1 MAYTV
6 CRIQKIKDWGTLTSS
21 ELHTTRERDTPNADP
36 DVHNIRLIGEKSDPD
51 LATIFK
57 AKIGNQKI
65 RSNAVLGVEFVL
77 SASAEYFRPDD
88 PSIAG
93 TYNQKRLDDFAEA
106 TIKWLKQSWGDRV
119 VRCELH
125 LDEVTPHIHAY
136 LVPLDERGKLNCRAL
151 FGGTRK
157 RLSELQDSFAA
168 AVAPLGIERGIKGST
183 AKHTEVKEY
192 YARVN
197 RQSLNL
203 DLEQTLPIATQTQS
217 AIAYR
222 ERVKETLQPS
232 LDIINHQLSDRAAAL
247 KQCHDMEQKARA
259 SEKQRQKLEQR
270 VLELEAE
277 VFKYKEELLVLR
289 DLPLEDVA
297 YNLGLDPDYKNKH
310 KWEGHGHI
318 ISITDSKF
326 YDFSG
331 GQRDGGAIDLVMHV
345 EGCNFRQAV
354 VWLRDRFGESGMIG
368 AVTNHTLNQAKHLA
382 IVEPLPKFTPPVS
395 DEKGWQAVQHYLTT
409 GRKLPENLVQTLHK
423 RGLVYADSKQNAVFI
438 MRSLDGDV
446 TGAFLRGTMGKD
458 NTFIGLEKGTKRN
471 AGWFYVRSGGKSD
484 DLIQRA
490 VLTKSPIDA
499 LSASVLEQPQQL
511 LTLYLAVDSTRSLPV
526 EFLSKI
532 PTVVA
537 AYDNDEKGNE
547 TARLI
552 KQLLPQTTR
561 LKPKARDWNEQLHKR
576 LYLNTIRRQQQPLTE
591 V

>member
-6 CRIQKIKDWGTLTSS
+6 CRIQKIKDWCTLAGS
-21 ELHTTRERDTPNADP
+21 ELHTTRERNTPNADP
-36 DVHNIRLIGEKSDPD
+36 AIHNIRLIGSKSDPD
-51 LATIFK
+51 LTTIFK

-106 TIKWLKQSWGDRV
+106 TTKWLKQSWGDRV

-125 LDEVTPHIHAY
+125 LDEATPHIHAY
-136 LVPLDERGKLNCRAL
+136 LVPLDEKGKLNCRAL

-157 RLSELQDSFAA
+157 KLSELQDSFAA
-168 AVAPLGIERGIKGST
+168 AVAHLGIERGIKGST
-183 AKHTEVKEY
+183 AKHTKVKEY
-192 YARVN
+192 YASVN

-203 DLEQTLPIATQTQS
+203 DLEQTLPTVTETES
-217 AIAYR
+217 AIAYQ

-247 KQCHDMEQKARA
+247 KRYQDMEQKARA
-259 SEKQRQKLEQR
+259 SEHQRQKLEQR

-277 VFKYKEELLVLR
+277 VFQYKKELQALR

-310 KWEGHGHI
+310 KWKGHGHI

-326 YDFSG
+326 YDFSSEHKG
-331 GQRDGGAIDLVMHV
+331 GGGAIDLVMHV
-345 EGCNFRQAV
+345 KGCSFRQGVA
-354 VWLRDRFGESGMIG
+354 WLRDCFGESGMIG
-368 AVTNHTLNQAKHLA
+368 AVTLHALNEAQQIALL
-382 IVEPLPKFTPPVS
+382 EPVATFTPPAP
-395 DEKGWQAVQHYLTT
+395 DEKGWQAVQHYLTRK
-409 GRKLPENLVQTLHK
+409 RKLSENLVQALHE

-446 TGAFLRGTMGKD
+446 TGAFLRGTVGQD
-458 NTFIGLEKGTKRN
+458 NTFMGFAAGTKRN
-471 AGWFYVRSGGKSD
+471 AGWFYVHSGGTED
-484 DLIQRA
+484 DAIQRA

-499 LSASVLEQPQQL
+499 LSASMLEQPQQQR
-511 LTLYLAVDSTRSLPV
+511 TLYLAVDSARSVPV
-526 EFLSKI
+526 EFLRKI

-537 AYDNDEKGNE
+537 AYDNDTAGNE

-552 KQLLPQTTR
+552 KQLLPQATR
-561 LKPKARDWNEQLHKR
+561 LKPKAKDWNEELDKR
-576 LYLNTIRRQQQPLTE
+576 LYFETQRRQPQQEL
-591 V
+591 

>member
-6 CRIQKIKDWGTLTSS
+6 CRIQKIKDWGTLVSS

-36 DVHNIRLIGEKSDPD
+36 AVHNIRLIGSKSDPD

-88 PSIAG
+88 SSIAG

-125 LDEVTPHIHAY
+125 LDEATPHIHAY

-183 AKHTEVKEY
+183 AKHTKVKEY
-192 YARVN
+192 YASIN

-203 DLEQTLPIATQTQS
+203 DLEQTLPIATQTEN

-247 KQCHDMEQKARA
+247 KRYHDMEQKARA

-270 VLELEAE
+270 ILELEAE

-297 YNLGLDPDYKNKH
+297 YNLGLDPDYNNKH
-310 KWEGHGHI
+310 KWKGYGHI

-331 GQRDGGAIDLVMHV
+331 EQRGGGGAIDLVMHV
-345 EGCNFRQAV
+345 KECNFQQAV
-354 VWLRDRFGESGMIG
+354 AWLGDRFGESGMIG
-368 AVTNHTLNQAKHLA
+368 AVTNHTLNQAQQIAL
-382 IVEPLPKFTPPVS
+382 VEPVAKFTPPEP

-409 GRKLPENLVQTLHK
+409 GSKLPENLVQTLHK

-458 NTFIGLEKGTKRN
+458 NTFIGLEKGSKRN

-484 DLIQRA
+484 DPIQRA

-511 LTLYLAVDSTRSLPV
+511 LTLYLAIDSARSLPV

-537 AYDNDEKGNE
+537 AYDNNTAGNE
-547 TARLI
+547 MARLI
-552 KQLLPQTTR
+552 KQLLPQGTQTQTKSQGLER
-561 LKPKARDWNEQLHKR
+561 GTGQA
-576 LYLNTIRRQQQPLTE
+576 
-591 V
+591 

>member
-6 CRIQKIKDWGTLTSS
+6 CRIQKIKDWGTLASS
-21 ELHTTRERDTPNADP
+21 ELHTTRERNTPNADP
-36 DVHNIRLIGEKSDPD
+36 AIHNIRLIGEKSDPD
-51 LATIFK
+51 LVTMFK

-93 TYNQKRLDDFAEA
+93 TYNQERLDDFAFF
-106 TIKWLKQSWGDRV
+106 TTKWLKQSWGDRI

-151 FGGTRK
+151 FGGTRE

-183 AKHTEVKEY
+183 AKHTKIKEY
-192 YARVN
+192 YASVN

-203 DLEQTLPIATQTQS
+203 DLEQTLPTATQTES

-222 ERVKETLQPS
+222 ERVKVSLLPS
-232 LDIINHQLSDRAAAL
+232 LDIINHQLSDREKAL
-247 KQCHDMEQKARA
+247 QRYQDMELKAIW
-259 SEKQRQKLEQR
+259 SERERQKLEQR
-270 VLELEAE
+270 ILELEAE
-277 VFKYKEELLVLR
+277 VFKSKEELLALR

-297 YNLGLDPDYKNKH
+297 YSLGLDPDYNNKH
-310 KWEGHGHI
+310 KWKGHGHI

-331 GQRDGGAIDLVMHV
+331 EQRGGGGAIDLVMHV
-345 EGCNFRQAV
+345 KECNFRQAV
-354 VWLRDRFGESGMIG
+354 AWLGDRFGESGMIG
-368 AVTNHTLNQAKHLA
+368 AVTFHALNEAQQIPLF
-382 IVEPLPKFTPPVS
+382 EPVPFFTPPEP
-395 DEKGWQAVQHYLTT
+395 DEKRWQAVQHYLTIV
-409 GRKLPENLVQTLHK
+409 RKLPENLVQAL
-423 RGLVYADSKQNAVFI
+423 RDRSLVYADSKQNAVFI

-446 TGAFLRGTMGKD
+446 TGAFLRGTVGKD
-458 NTFIGLEKGTKRN
+458 NTFMGLAAGTKRN
-471 AGWFYVRSGGKSD
+471 AGWFYVQSGTEG

-499 LSASVLEQPQQL
+499 LSVSVMEQPQQQR
-511 LTLYLAVDSTRSLPV
+511 TLYLAVDSALCLPV

-532 PTVVA
+532 PKVVA
-537 AYDNDEKGNE
+537 AYDNDIAGNE
-547 TARLI
+547 TARFI

-561 LKPKARDWNEQLHKR
+561 LKPKAKDWNEELAKRREQLA
-576 LYLNTIRRQQQPLTE
+576 LESRRD
-591 V
+591 

>member
-6 CRIQKIKDWGTLTSS
+6 CRIQKIKDWGTLASS
-21 ELHTTRERDTPNADP
+21 ELHTTRERNTPNANP
-36 DVHNIRLIGEKSDPD
+36 AVHNIRLIGEKSDPD
-51 LATIFK
+51 LVTMFK

-93 TYNQKRLDDFAEA
+93 TYNQKRLDDFAFF
-106 TIKWLKQSWGDRV
+106 TTKWLKQSWGDRI

-151 FGGTRK
+151 FGGTRE

-183 AKHTEVKEY
+183 AKHTKIKEY
-192 YARVN
+192 YASVN

-203 DLEQTLPIATQTQS
+203 DLEQTLPTATQTES

-222 ERVKETLQPS
+222 ERVKVSLQPS
-232 LDIINHQLSDRAAAL
+232 LDIINHQLSDRTAAL
-247 KQCHDMEQKARA
+247 QRYQDMELKAIW
-259 SEKQRQKLEQR
+259 SERERQKLEQR
-270 VLELEAE
+270 ILELEAE
-277 VFKYKEELLVLR
+277 VFKSKEELLALR

-297 YNLGLDPDYKNKH
+297 YNLGLDPDYNNKH
-310 KWEGHGHI
+310 KWKGHGHI

-331 GQRDGGAIDLVMHV
+331 EQRGGGGAIDLVMHV
-345 EGCNFRQAV
+345 KECNFRQAV
-354 VWLRDRFGESGMIG
+354 AWLGDRFGESGMIG
-368 AVTNHTLNQAKHLA
+368 AVTFHALNEAQQIA
-382 IVEPLPKFTPPVS
+382 ISEPVPFFTPPEP
-395 DEKGWQAVQHYLTT
+395 DEKRWQAVQHYLTIV
-409 GRKLPENLVQTLHK
+409 RKLPENLVQAL
-423 RGLVYADSKQNAVFI
+423 RDRSLVYADSKQNAVFI

-446 TGAFLRGTMGKD
+446 TGAFLRGTVGKD
-458 NTFIGLEKGTKRN
+458 NTFIGLAAGTKRN
-471 AGWFYVRSGGKSD
+471 AGWFYVQSGTED

-499 LSASVLEQPQQL
+499 LSVSVMEQPQQQR
-511 LTLYLAVDSTRSLPV
+511 TLYLAVDSARSLPV

-532 PTVVA
+532 PKVVA
-537 AYDNDEKGNE
+537 AYDNDIAGNE

-561 LKPKARDWNEQLHKR
+561 LKPKAKDWNEELAKR
-576 LYLNTIRRQQQPLTE
+576 RYFEQSHC
-591 V
+591 